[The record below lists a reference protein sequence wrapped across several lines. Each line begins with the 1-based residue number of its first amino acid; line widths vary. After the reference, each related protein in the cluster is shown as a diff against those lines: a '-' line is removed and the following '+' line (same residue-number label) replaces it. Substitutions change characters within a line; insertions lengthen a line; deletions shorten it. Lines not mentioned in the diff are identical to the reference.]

1 MVYDSGLVDRTRDA
15 LRGLGE
21 RGIREK
27 NIFSGWG
34 FIAGKSAFV
43 IAWRDGLIVK
53 CPPDEYDAAL
63 ATRGVTPFA
72 PGGER
77 PMGTWVVV
85 SDETVAEDPE
95 LSTWIARGL
104 RGVRSPTAVSRTART
119 AGRATA
125 AKRAPSAKKV
135 KTSNAAVK
143 KLKAAKKMKG
153 AKKVKRAAQQSR
165 RTAATGPSKRMAPPT
180 T

>member
-1 MVYDSGLVDRTRDA
+1 MAYDSGLVDRTRDA

-34 FIAGKSAFV
+34 FMAGRNAFV
-43 IAWRDGLIVK
+43 IAWREGLIVK

-72 PGGER
+72 PGGDR

-85 SDETVAEDPE
+85 SDEVVAEDPE
-95 LSTWIARGL
+95 LRTWVARGL
-104 RGVRSPTAVSRTART
+104 RGVRTPAAPRVARKAKAPKRAKKAKKAKKAATKSKSART
-119 AGRATA
+119 HR
-125 AKRAPSAKKV
+125 PD
-135 KTSNAAVK
+135 
-143 KLKAAKKMKG
+143 
-153 AKKVKRAAQQSR
+153 
-165 RTAATGPSKRMAPPT
+165 
-180 T
+180 

>member
-1 MVYDSGLVDRTRDA
+1 MAYDSGLVDRTRDA

-34 FIAGKSAFV
+34 FIAGRNAFV

-63 ATRGVTPFA
+63 AMRGVTPFA

-85 SDETVAEDPE
+85 SDEIVAEDPE
-95 LSTWIARGL
+95 LSTWVARGL
-104 RGVRSPTAVSRTART
+104 RGVRAPAAGSRKVAKRSKTAR
-119 AGRATA
+119 GPKK
-125 AKRAPSAKKV
+125 AKV
-135 KTSNAAVK
+135 
-143 KLKAAKKMKG
+143 
-153 AKKVKRAAQQSR
+153 VKRAAQQAR
-165 RTAATGPSKRMAPPT
+165 RTAATGPSKRTAPPT

>member
-1 MVYDSGLVDRTRDA
+1 MAYDSGLVDRTRDA

-34 FIAGKSAFV
+34 FMAGRNAFV
-43 IAWRDGLIVK
+43 IAWREGLIVK

-72 PGGER
+72 PGGDR

-85 SDETVAEDPE
+85 SDEVVAEDPE
-95 LSTWIARGL
+95 LRTWVARGL
-104 RGVRSPTAVSRTART
+104 RGVRTPVAPRVARK
-119 AGRATA
+119 
-125 AKRAPSAKKV
+125 AKVARQAKKANV
-135 KTSNAAVK
+135 
-143 KLKAAKKMKG
+143 
-153 AKKVKRAAQQSR
+153 
-165 RTAATGPSKRMAPPT
+165 AATKSNSARSARPD
-180 T
+180 